1 MKQVWSWNQG
11 EGADV
16 LLCWFP
22 SYSNRFLKRWWYTTE
37 RERKR
42 TKDDMD
48 LGALQNVFNL
58 IKNRHLE
65 WIVSYMEECDKTY
78 FVN

>member
-1 MKQVWSWNQG
+1 
-11 EGADV
+11 
-16 LLCWFP
+16 
-22 SYSNRFLKRWWYTTE
+22 
-37 RERKR
+37 
-42 TKDDMD
+42 MD